1 MSELSGKEEAS
12 RARWP
17 NYWLLVEHETSS
29 MHVLAVDLN
38 GGGSPSGRPKEGF
51 QDRSNVTRC
60 QRRLFKRY

>member
-29 MHVLAVDLN
+29 MHVLAVDLK
-38 GGGSPSGRPKEGF
+38 GGEKALGAPEGGLSGPA
-51 QDRSNVTRC
+51 
-60 QRRLFKRY
+60 KRDPMSKKAV